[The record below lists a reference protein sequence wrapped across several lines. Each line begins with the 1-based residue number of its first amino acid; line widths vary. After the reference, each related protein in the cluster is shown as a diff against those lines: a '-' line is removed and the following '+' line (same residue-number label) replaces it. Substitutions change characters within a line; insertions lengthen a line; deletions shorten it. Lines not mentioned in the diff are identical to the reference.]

1 MYQSQIQNLGDGIM
15 KNLAVILIADFILI
29 GTVWA
34 VRNEYTDRIKV
45 LSDQILT
52 TADKLKKATDGP
64 VFNSFEIDGAL
75 AELKDL
81 IKEYENIMVFAG
93 SPYPGEILL
102 ATTPA
107 GNDSRLEALCDT
119 RYDGPMKEIRI
130 RRAGSRANYLR
141 INDIELTYDTPEGPK
156 TETFNKN
163 GRFRLYSNGVFQ
175 LALPKPM
182 KIRRIRVN
190 IEHESN
196 GLQIFG
202 IPYNLPVLQPRV
214 MPVMPGQNPSE
225 VLLGTTPSGD
235 DAWLET
241 LCSSPYNRPVRE
253 IQLKRTGREASYLRI
268 NDIEVTYMTPQGPK
282 VAVFNK
288 GGRFRLY
295 YDGVFKLV
303 LPEPMRIVRIRILIE
318 HESTGLKVFGIY

>member
-1 MYQSQIQNLGDGIM
+1 M
-15 KNLAVILIADFILI
+15 KKLAVFVIADFILI
-29 GTVWA
+29 STGWA

-45 LSDQILT
+45 LSDQILS
-52 TADKLKKATDGP
+52 TADNLKKATDGP
-64 VFNSFEIDGAL
+64 ALNSFEIDGAL

-81 IKEYENIMVFAG
+81 IKEYENIMVFAA

-107 GNDSRLEALCDT
+107 GDDTRLEALCDT

-141 INDIELTYDTPEGPK
+141 INDIELTYDTPEGSK

-163 GRFRLYSNGVFQ
+163 GRFRLYANGVFQ
-175 LALPKPM
+175 LALPRPM
-182 KIRRIRVN
+182 RIRRIRIN

-196 GLQIFG
+196 GLQIYG

-214 MPVMPGQNPSE
+214 ISVMPGQNPSE
-225 VLLGTTPSGD
+225 VLLGTTPPGND
-235 DAWLET
+235 TWLET
-241 LCSSPYNRPVRE
+241 LCNNPYNRPVRE

-268 NDIEVTYMTPQGPK
+268 NDIEITHLTAQGPK
-282 VAVFNK
+282 VEVFNK

-303 LPEPMRIVRIRILIE
+303 LPRPMRIVRIRISIE